1 MRRRTC
7 GVRGCAGGT
16 PPYHCTHAAP
26 HSACT
31 ELPGAACGVVGP
43 GCPAEGKAHRN
54 TVLQGWDTRS
64 TLELSTQQHC
74 AHLARLP
81 GAPYA
86 ALSLPLLNRMGEKTQ
101 LTNSWAEAKSTL
113 FFPCVKPTDN
123 KLCVLMA
130 AHQMQVSLHTWEQ
143 LLNSASLSP

>member
-1 MRRRTC
+1 MVS
-7 GVRGCAGGT
+7 GAVLGGISR
-16 PPYHCTHAAP
+16 YHCAHAAP

-54 TVLQGWDTRS
+54 TVLQGWDPTS
-64 TLELSTQQHC
+64 TLELSAWLRC

-86 ALSLPLLNRMGEKTQ
+86 ALSLPLLNRMGEKAY
-101 LTNSWAEAKSTL
+101 LKNA
-113 FFPCVKPTDN
+113 
-123 KLCVLMA
+123 
-130 AHQMQVSLHTWEQ
+130 
-143 LLNSASLSP
+143 